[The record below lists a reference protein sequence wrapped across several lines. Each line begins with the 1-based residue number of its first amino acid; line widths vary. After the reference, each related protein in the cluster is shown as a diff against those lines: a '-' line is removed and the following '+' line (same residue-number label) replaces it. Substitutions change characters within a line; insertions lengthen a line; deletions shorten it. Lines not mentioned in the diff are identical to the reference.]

1 MARDPVSLASKIA
14 RASGSP
20 KTADAVMKNAKSVR
34 SWVKGLGKEAQRQF
48 KALIDSP
55 SAGQRQIANAGS
67 KTRAATVKAQKAF
80 AGGYAMSELV
90 DALFGD
96 SEQKSSAQLEK
107 KLDSVYNKAS
117 RKDPY
122 SGGVDAITQKALNKN
137 KKSSTA
143 VDFLSDDDF
152 KGRAYIE
159 KSNKSQFEKEFD
171 NARKEGKKTFDF
183 KDKEGKIGS
192 YSTER
197 MDEQI
202 AKEKMYKGGYK
213 KPKKANKGMMNTKKS
228 RTGTMD
234 YRKGGLFK

>member
-1 MARDPVSLASKIA
+1 M
-14 RASGSP
+14 
-20 KTADAVMKNAKSVR
+20 N
-34 SWVKGLGKEAQRQF
+34 
-48 KALIDSP
+48 
-55 SAGQRQIANAGS
+55 
-67 KTRAATVKAQKAF
+67 
-80 AGGYAMSELV
+80 ELV

-107 KLDSVYNKAS
+107 KLDSVYNKAV
-117 RKDPY
+117 KDPY

-137 KKSSTA
+137 KKSSTTP
-143 VDFLSDDDF
+143 DDDF

-213 KPKKANKGMMNTKKS
+213 QPKKANKGMMNTKKP

-234 YRKGGLFK
+234 YRKGGLFR